1 MNVCFLCICVC
12 LCLLVCLLVSLYA
25 SQHKCLWKV
34 HEISVCIFSLRCNL
48 SVWHCYLGSILAFN
62 IEIQISYN
70 LWIKP
75 LHQLR
80 LTILIFFLDLCFIPR
95 FGCIYIYISF
105 VIKKFWWI
113 DWLEPPP
120 VVYQF
125 KIIIVKSTSKQVRI
139 HQSHCIGLFYFLS
152 ITWYGWPNF

>member
-1 MNVCFLCICVC
+1 MNVCFLCICAC
-12 LCLLVCLLVSLYA
+12 LCLLVYLLVSLYV

-48 SVWHCYLGSILAFN
+48 SVWHCYLRSILAFN

-80 LTILIFFLDLCFIPR
+80 LIILTFFLDLCFIPR
-95 FGCIYIYISF
+95 YGCIYIFLLSLRNSGGL
-105 VIKKFWWI
+105 I
-113 DWLEPPP
+113 DWSQRQL
-120 VVYQF
+120 YFNSRSSSSNQLASKF
-125 KIIIVKSTSKQVRI
+125 GFTSPI
-139 HQSHCIGLFYFLS
+139 ALGYSIFYL
-152 ITWYGWPNF
+152 